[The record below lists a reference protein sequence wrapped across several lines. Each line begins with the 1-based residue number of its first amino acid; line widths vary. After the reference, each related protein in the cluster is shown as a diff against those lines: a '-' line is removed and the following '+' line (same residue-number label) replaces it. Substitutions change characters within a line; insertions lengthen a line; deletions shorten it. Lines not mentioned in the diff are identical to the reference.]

1 MNLKKVK
8 ENKKFIMTVLAIS
21 IIAVMLVP
29 MLYSFIY
36 LNSVWDVYGNL
47 DNVAVAFVNLDKS
60 VTKDGK
66 EYAIGKEIE
75 NSLKDNKKVAWKFVS
90 HEEAME
96 GIEGTEY
103 YAVIEIP
110 EDFSEKIANAKN
122 GSFNNPEII
131 YVGNKGKNF
140 VFSQISSKVADS
152 IKVEVSSN
160 IQKEISKALVDSL
173 FDVKV
178 SINDAGNG
186 AEELQAGTQ
195 KLLDGSKELASGT
208 EKAAS
213 GSMQLENGLNQAAEA
228 SAKLQDGTQKL
239 FNGSNDLSNGLNE
252 VSVGSKQLL
261 AGLKEITNGQSQ
273 VASGSSSLVDG
284 LNYFKSNLTKPND
297 QIPVLVK
304 GAFDISNNT
313 TLIKQ
318 GSEQLNTNLSV
329 GLNALADGV
338 RQSADGISQVAAI
351 MNAEIDNINNSNL
364 SQVDKDKLAA
374 AILVINNI
382 NNANMSVNVEE
393 PLRKAADSAQ
403 PLVSS
408 LTQLEAGSKQVS
420 DGVQQ
425 LTSGLADTQNKAAA
439 ALDKLISGANGIQ
452 SGANSILEGLN
463 TVTDKTGV
471 LVNGLD
477 ILSSGSMS
485 LKDGL
490 KTVNDGNIS
499 LKAGLNNAAMKTS
512 QLSDGLKELS
522 NGSTSL
528 KNGLGD
534 ANDGAIMLRDGL
546 NNGYDEM
553 SDSLKFNATDM
564 SQFISEP
571 ITLKDSSI
579 NNVKYYG
586 EGLAPYFISMSLWLG
601 AMLMGMIFSFAKLLN
616 VFKSK
621 FMNSFIGKFIVGSGL
636 VTMQALILSFV
647 LIKGLESNPAS
658 ITWFYLSNVFISIV
672 FFSISY
678 GVSHAFGI
686 IASPIMFIVLLL
698 QLSSS
703 GGTFPVETAP
713 KFYGIVGKIVP
724 MTYSINTLRMVISG
738 INLSLLKQN
747 ISIMLIFM
755 IVSLG
760 GGLLIRS
767 LLNMRK
773 NRSVTINN
781 F

>member
-8 ENKKFIMTVLAIS
+8 ENKKFIMIVFSVS

-75 NSLKDNKKVAWKFVS
+75 NSLKDSKTVAWDFVS
-90 HEEAME
+90 YEEAME
-96 GIEGTEY
+96 GVEGTEY

-110 EDFSEKIANAKN
+110 EDFSEKIANAKD

-131 YVGNKGKNF
+131 YIGNKGKNF
-140 VFSQISSKVADS
+140 VFSQISLKVANS
-152 IKVEVSSN
+152 IKAEVSSN

-173 FDVKV
+173 YDVKV
-178 SINDAGNG
+178 SIKDAGNG

-195 KLLDGSKELASGT
+195 KLLDGSKELVIGM

-213 GSMQLENGLNQAAEA
+213 GSLQLENGLNQAAEA
-228 SAKLQDGTQKL
+228 SVKLQDGTQKL

-252 VSVGSKQLL
+252 AAVGSKQLL
-261 AGLKEITNGQSQ
+261 AALKEISNGQSQ
-273 VASGSSSLVDG
+273 VASGSSALVDG
-284 LNYFKSNLTKPND
+284 LNYFKSNLTKSND
-297 QIPVLVK
+297 QIPVLLK
-304 GAFDISNNT
+304 GALDVSNNT
-313 TLIKQ
+313 TLIRQ
-318 GSEQLNTNLSV
+318 GSEQLNTNLNV

-338 RQSADGISQVAAI
+338 KQSGEGISQVAAI

-364 SQVDKDKLAA
+364 SQVDKDKLTA
-374 AILVINNI
+374 AIMVINNI
-382 NNANMSVNVEE
+382 NNANISANIEE
-393 PLRKAADSAQ
+393 PLRKAANSAQ

-408 LTQLEAGSKQVS
+408 LIQLEAGSKQVS
-420 DGVQQ
+420 DGVHQ
-425 LTSGLADTQNKAAA
+425 LASGLNDTQNKAAV

-477 ILSSGSMS
+477 ILNSGSMS

-499 LKAGLNNAAMKTS
+499 LKEGLNNAAMKTG

-534 ANDGAIMLRDGL
+534 ANDGAIMLKDGL
-546 NNGYDEM
+546 NNGYYEM
-553 SDSLKFNATDM
+553 NDSLKFNSTDM

-586 EGLAPYFISMSLWLG
+586 EGLEPYFISMSLWLG
-601 AMLMGMIFSFAKLLN
+601 AMLMGMIFSFAKILN

-647 LIKGLESNPAS
+647 LLKGLESNPVS
-658 ITWFYLSNVFISIV
+658 IIWFYLSNVFISIV

-713 KFYGIVGKIVP
+713 KFYGIVGKVVP

-755 IVSLG
+755 IISLG
-760 GGLLIRS
+760 GGLLIRE
-767 LLNMRK
+767 LLNIRK
-773 NRSVTINN
+773 NRSVTIN
-781 F
+781 

>member
-8 ENKKFIMTVLAIS
+8 ENKNFIMIVLAVS

-47 DNVAVAFVNLDKS
+47 DNVAVAFVNSDKS

-75 NSLKDNKKVAWKFVS
+75 NSLKDNKKVDWKFVS
-90 HEEAME
+90 HEESIK
-96 GIEGTEY
+96 GVEGTEY

-110 EDFSEKIANAKN
+110 EDFSEKIANAKD

-131 YVGNKGKNF
+131 YIGNKGKNF

-152 IKVEVSSN
+152 IKAEVSSN

-173 FDVKV
+173 YDVKV
-178 SINDAGNG
+178 SIKDAGNG
-186 AEELQAGTQ
+186 TEELQVGTQ
-195 KLLDGSKELASGT
+195 RLLDGSNKLAIGT

-213 GSMQLENGLNQAAEA
+213 GSIQLENGLKQAAEA
-228 SAKLQDGTQKL
+228 SAKLQNGTQRL

-252 VSVGSKQLL
+252 AVVGSKQLL
-261 AGLKEITNGQSQ
+261 GGLKEITKGQSQ
-273 VASGSSSLVDG
+273 VVSGSSSLVDG
-284 LNYFKSNLTKPND
+284 LNCFKSNITKSND

-304 GAFDISNNT
+304 GALDVSNNT
-313 TLIKQ
+313 TLIRQ
-318 GSEQLNTNLSV
+318 GAEQLNTNLNV

-338 RQSADGISQVAAI
+338 KQSGEGISQVAAI

-364 SQVDKDKLAA
+364 SQVDKDKLTA

-382 NNANMSVNVEE
+382 NSANMSINIEE
-393 PLRKAADSAQ
+393 PLRKAANSVQ

-408 LTQLEAGSKQVS
+408 LIQLEAGSKQVS

-425 LTSGLADTQNKAAA
+425 LTSGLTDTQNKAVAT
-439 ALDKLISGANGIQ
+439 LDKLISGANGIQ
-452 SGANSILEGLN
+452 NGANSILEGLN

-477 ILSSGSMS
+477 ILNSGSMS

-490 KTVNDGNIS
+490 KIVNDGNIS
-499 LKAGLNNAAMKTS
+499 LKEGLNNAVMKTG

-522 NGSTSL
+522 NGSASL
-528 KNGLGD
+528 KIGLEQ
-534 ANDGAIMLRDGL
+534 ANDGTIKLRDGL
-546 NNGYDEM
+546 NNGYYEM
-553 SDSLKFNATDM
+553 NDSLKFNSTDM

-571 ITLKDSSI
+571 IILKDSSI

-647 LIKGLESNPAS
+647 LIKGLESNPES

-713 KFYGIVGKIVP
+713 KFYGVVGKVVP
-724 MTYSINTLRMVISG
+724 MTYSINILRMVISG
-738 INLSLLKQN
+738 MDLSLLKQN
-747 ISIMLIFM
+747 ILIMLIFM

-760 GGLLIRS
+760 AGLLIRS
-767 LLNMRK
+767 LLNIGK
-773 NRSVTINN
+773 NRNITVN
-781 F
+781 